1 MILPTYEHVVGTDWA
16 KHLDA
21 EFKSKYMQTLKE
33 KLDVC
38 YTYGT
43 VYPARKNIFRAFR
56 ETPLLDARVLILGQ
70 DPYHDGVAT
79 GLAFDVGDSPKIN
92 PSLRNIQKEIKGSV
106 GPLKKEGGNLSH
118 WAEQGVLL
126 LNTILT
132 VDAGAPKSHH
142 GYGWEKFIAATLN
155 ALNFRGTDAPLVIML
170 WGKAAQEYEK
180 FFTMPN
186 QLVLKAP
193 HPAAEVYAGGRAG
206 YFGCGH
212 FAKANNFL
220 VQHGHPPIEW

>member
-56 ETPLLDARVLILGQ
+56 DTPLLDARVLILGQ

-132 VDAGAPKSHH
+132 VDAGNPKSHH

-155 ALNFRGTDAPLVIML
+155 ALNFRGTSDPLVIML
-170 WGKAAQEYEK
+170 WGKAAQEYER

-193 HPAAEVYAGGRAG
+193 HPAAEAYAGGKAG

-220 VQHGHPPIEW
+220 IQNGCPAIEW

>member
-1 MILPTYEHVVGTDWA
+1 
-16 KHLDA
+16 
-21 EFKSKYMQTLKE
+21 MQTLKE
-33 KLDVC
+33 KLGVC
-38 YTYGT
+38 YTFGT
-43 VYPARKNIFRAFR
+43 VYPAGKNIFRAYR
-56 ETPLLDARVLILGQ
+56 DTPLNDARVLILGQ

-142 GYGWEKFIAATLN
+142 GWGWEKFIAASLN
-155 ALNFRGTDAPLVIML
+155 ALNFRESTDPLVIML
-170 WGKAAQEYEK
+170 WGKAAQEYEG

-193 HPAAEVYAGGRAG
+193 HPAAEVYAGGKAG

-212 FAKANNFL
+212 FQKANNFL
-220 VQHGHPPIEW
+220 IQHGSKPIDW

>member
-1 MILPTYEHVVGTDWA
+1 MVTTYEHAVGKQWA

-21 EFKSKYMQTLKE
+21 EFESKYMQTLKE
-33 KLDVC
+33 KLGVC
-38 YTYGT
+38 YTFGT
-43 VYPARKNIFRAFR
+43 VYPAGKNIFRAYR
-56 ETPLLDARVLILGQ
+56 DTPLNDARVLILGQ

-79 GLAFDVGDSPKIN
+79 GLAFDVGDSSKIN

-142 GYGWEKFIAATLN
+142 GWGWEKFIAASLN
-155 ALNFRGTDAPLVIML
+155 ALNFRESTDPLVIML
-170 WGKAAQEYEK
+170 WGKAAQEYES

-193 HPAAEVYAGGRAG
+193 HPAAEVYAGG
-206 YFGCGH
+206 
-212 FAKANNFL
+212 
-220 VQHGHPPIEW
+220 

>member
-1 MILPTYEHVVGTDWA
+1 MVTTYEHAVGKQWA

-21 EFKSKYMQTLKE
+21 EFESKYMQTLKE
-33 KLDVC
+33 KLGVC
-38 YTYGT
+38 YTFGT
-43 VYPARKNIFRAFR
+43 VYPAGKNIFRAYR
-56 ETPLLDARVLILGQ
+56 DTPLNDARVLILGQ

-118 WAEQGVLL
+118 WANQGVLL

-142 GYGWEKFIAATLN
+142 GWGWEKFIAASLN
-155 ALNFRGTDAPLVIML
+155 ALNFRESEEPLVIML
-170 WGKAAQEYEK
+170 WGKAAQEYES

-193 HPAAEVYAGGRAG
+193 HPAAEVYAGGKAG

-212 FAKANNFL
+212 FQKANNFL
-220 VQHGHPPIEW
+220 IQHGSKPIDW

>member
-1 MILPTYEHVVGTDWA
+1 MLSSNQSICRL
-16 KHLDA
+16 
-21 EFKSKYMQTLKE
+21 SKKNWG
-33 KLDVC
+33 VC
-38 YTYGT
+38 YTFGT
-43 VYPARKNIFRAFR
+43 VYPAGKNIFRAYR
-56 ETPLLDARVLILGQ
+56 DTPLNDARVLILGQ

-142 GYGWEKFIAATLN
+142 GWGWEKFIAASLN
-155 ALNFRGTDAPLVIML
+155 ALNFRESTDPLVIML
-170 WGKAAQEYEK
+170 WGKAAQEYES

-193 HPAAEVYAGGRAG
+193 HPAAEVYAGGKAG

-212 FAKANNFL
+212 FQKANNFL
-220 VQHGHPPIEW
+220 VQHGSKPIDW